1 MHLLTR
7 HFIEKNTRAAC
18 AFRHKIFPKHTHL
31 TAHSARANQ
40 SSSQMRVV
48 ASTLLVV
55 LSFLL
60 RPLQVLLEKTKS
72 TTSSRRRRR
81 GRRLQSG
88 EEENNED
95 ELLFSLSA
103 DETKWLFPHRIDP
116 LLIEEEDLRT
126 TVRSGRSERSC
137 HVWFENGC
145 VRFFFALFVCV
156 RCGRFFLSLVFSQ
169 MYSLNAHLSMSLLLL
184 LLRKIKNTRERSNDV
199 DRLRRQSSAV

>member
-1 MHLLTR
+1 
-7 HFIEKNTRAAC
+7 
-18 AFRHKIFPKHTHL
+18 
-31 TAHSARANQ
+31 
-40 SSSQMRVV
+40 MRVV

-72 TTSSRRRRR
+72 TTSSRRRRGR
-81 GRRLQSG
+81 RRRERRLQSG

-145 VRFFFALFVCV
+145 VRFFFALFVCEMWA
-156 RCGRFFLSLVFSQ
+156 FFSLSLVFSR
-169 MYSLNAHLSMSLLLL
+169 YSLNAHLSMSLLLL
-184 LLRKIKNTRERSNDV
+184 LRKIKNTRERSDDV

>member
-1 MHLLTR
+1 
-7 HFIEKNTRAAC
+7 
-18 AFRHKIFPKHTHL
+18 
-31 TAHSARANQ
+31 
-40 SSSQMRVV
+40 MRVV

-72 TTSSRRRRR
+72 TTSSRRRRGR
-81 GRRLQSG
+81 RRRERRLQSG

-156 RCGRFFLSLVFSQ
+156 
-169 MYSLNAHLSMSLLLL
+169 
-184 LLRKIKNTRERSNDV
+184 
-199 DRLRRQSSAV
+199 

>member
-1 MHLLTR
+1 
-7 HFIEKNTRAAC
+7 
-18 AFRHKIFPKHTHL
+18 
-31 TAHSARANQ
+31 
-40 SSSQMRVV
+40 MRVV

-72 TTSSRRRRR
+72 TTSSRRRGRRGRR

-88 EEENNED
+88 EEENNEE

-145 VRFFFALFVCV
+145 VFSSRCACVCV
-156 RCGRFFLSLVFSQ
+156 VSVFFSLLSFRDTLSHSLSLSTLTF
-169 MYSLNAHLSMSLLLL
+169 
-184 LLRKIKNTRERSNDV
+184 R
-199 DRLRRQSSAV
+199 

>member
-1 MHLLTR
+1 
-7 HFIEKNTRAAC
+7 
-18 AFRHKIFPKHTHL
+18 
-31 TAHSARANQ
+31 
-40 SSSQMRVV
+40 MRVV

-81 GRRLQSG
+81 GRRRG
-88 EEENNED
+88 RAKEENNEE

-145 VRFFFALFVCV
+145 VRFFFALFVCLCV
-156 RCGRFFLSLVFSQ
+156 MWAFFSLSCLFAIFSLSLSLF
-169 MYSLNAHLSMSLLLL
+169 LNAHLSMILL
-184 LLRKIKNTRERSNDV
+184 LLRKIKNTRERSDDV

>member
-1 MHLLTR
+1 
-7 HFIEKNTRAAC
+7 
-18 AFRHKIFPKHTHL
+18 
-31 TAHSARANQ
+31 
-40 SSSQMRVV
+40 MRVV

-72 TTSSRRRRR
+72 TTSSRRRR
-81 GRRLQSG
+81 GRAK
-88 EEENNED
+88 EENNED

-156 RCGRFFLSLVFSQ
+156 
-169 MYSLNAHLSMSLLLL
+169 
-184 LLRKIKNTRERSNDV
+184 
-199 DRLRRQSSAV
+199 

>member
-1 MHLLTR
+1 
-7 HFIEKNTRAAC
+7 
-18 AFRHKIFPKHTHL
+18 
-31 TAHSARANQ
+31 
-40 SSSQMRVV
+40 MRVV

-81 GRRLQSG
+81 GRRERRLQSG

-145 VRFFFALFVCV
+145 VRFFFALFVCLCV
-156 RCGRFFLSLVFSQ
+156 MWAFFSLSCLFAIFSLSLSLF
-169 MYSLNAHLSMSLLLL
+169 LNAHLSMILL
-184 LLRKIKNTRERSNDV
+184 LLRKIKNTRERSDDV

>member
-1 MHLLTR
+1 MPKTKKYSHA
-7 HFIEKNTRAAC
+7 FAKN
-18 AFRHKIFPKHTHL
+18 FHTARCFE
-31 TAHSARANQ
+31 TRANQ

-48 ASTLLVV
+48 ASALLVV

-81 GRRLQSG
+81 GRRGRRLQSG
-88 EEENNED
+88 EEENNEE
-95 ELLFSLSA
+95 ELLSSLSA

-116 LLIEEEDLRT
+116 LLLIGEEDLRT

-145 VRFFFALFVCV
+145 VRFFFALFVCACDV
-156 RCGRFFLSLVFSQ
+156 GVFFSLLSFRDILSL
-169 MYSLNAHLSMSLLLL
+169 SLKAHLSMTLL

>member
-1 MHLLTR
+1 MPKTKKYSHA
-7 HFIEKNTRAAC
+7 FAKN
-18 AFRHKIFPKHTHL
+18 FPKHTPRH
-31 TAHSARANQ
+31 TARCFETRANQ

-48 ASTLLVV
+48 ASALLVV

-81 GRRLQSG
+81 GRRGRRLQSG
-88 EEENNED
+88 EEENNEE

-116 LLIEEEDLRT
+116 LLLIGEEDLKT

-145 VRFFFALFVCV
+145 VFSSCVMGVFF
-156 RCGRFFLSLVFSQ
+156 SLVFSR
-169 MYSLNAHLSMSLLLL
+169 YSLSLS
-184 LLRKIKNTRERSNDV
+184 
-199 DRLRRQSSAV
+199 QSSPFDDTSSSS

>member
-1 MHLLTR
+1 
-7 HFIEKNTRAAC
+7 
-18 AFRHKIFPKHTHL
+18 
-31 TAHSARANQ
+31 
-40 SSSQMRVV
+40 MRVV

-72 TTSSRRRRR
+72 TTSSRRRRGR
-81 GRRLQSG
+81 RRRERRLQSG

-116 LLIEEEDLRT
+116 LLIEEEDLSENDRP
-126 TVRSGRSERSC
+126 VRAVGAKLPRVVRER
-137 HVWFENGC
+137 
-145 VRFFFALFVCV
+145 VRAFFLRVV
-156 RCGRFFLSLVFSQ
+156 RLCEMWAFFSLSLVFSR
-169 MYSLNAHLSMSLLLL
+169 YSLNAHLSMSLLLL
-184 LLRKIKNTRERSNDV
+184 LRKIKNTRERSDDV

>member
-1 MHLLTR
+1 
-7 HFIEKNTRAAC
+7 
-18 AFRHKIFPKHTHL
+18 
-31 TAHSARANQ
+31 
-40 SSSQMRVV
+40 MRVV

-72 TTSSRRRRR
+72 TTSSRRRR
-81 GRRLQSG
+81 GRAK
-88 EEENNED
+88 EENNEE

-156 RCGRFFLSLVFSQ
+156 CDVGVFFSLLSFRDILSL
-169 MYSLNAHLSMSLLLL
+169 SLFLVRLTKYFLRCTALSY
-184 LLRKIKNTRERSNDV
+184 NTAVLE
-199 DRLRRQSSAV
+199 QSDE

>member
-1 MHLLTR
+1 MPKTKKYSHA
-7 HFIEKNTRAAC
+7 FAKN
-18 AFRHKIFPKHTHL
+18 FHTARCFE
-31 TAHSARANQ
+31 TRANQ

-48 ASTLLVV
+48 ASALLVV

-81 GRRLQSG
+81 RGRRGRRLQSG
-88 EEENNED
+88 EEENNEE

-116 LLIEEEDLRT
+116 LLLIGEEDLRT

-145 VRFFFALFVCV
+145 VRFFFALFVC
-156 RCGRFFLSLVFSQ
+156 
-169 MYSLNAHLSMSLLLL
+169 A
-184 LLRKIKNTRERSNDV
+184 
-199 DRLRRQSSAV
+199 